1 MQIYY
6 EQDYDLLT
14 PETFKF
20 ELELYYNNLNVRL
33 IYKYIIGKYIKEL
46 FNESYYNITIAEFT
60 NSECLFNVLDKIQD
74 IYMKIYDKNKK
85 IMANLIIK
93 KFLREY
99 IQERLYRYPDGLM
112 LNSLKDNFYK
122 TQQKKNFIK

>member
-14 PETFKF
+14 PKSFKF
-20 ELELYYNNLNVRL
+20 ELELYFYNVNVRL
-33 IYKYIIGKYIKEL
+33 IYEYIINKNIEKL
-46 FNESYYNITIAEFT
+46 FDKSYYNITISEFT
-60 NSECLFNVLDKIQD
+60 NSECLINVLDKIQE
-74 IYMKIYDKNKK
+74 IYMKIYNKNKK
-85 IMANLIIK
+85 IMAKLIIK

-122 TQQKKNFIK
+122 THQKKNINK